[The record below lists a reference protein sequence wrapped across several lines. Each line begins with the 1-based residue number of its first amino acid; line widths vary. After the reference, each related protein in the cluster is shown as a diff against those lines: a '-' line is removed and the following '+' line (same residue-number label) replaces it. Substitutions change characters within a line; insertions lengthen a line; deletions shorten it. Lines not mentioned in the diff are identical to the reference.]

1 MKQPNSEEKVLPKLE
16 EKVLKELYSTYV
28 IPPYQRPYKWH
39 KSHVFQLLDD
49 LYENIYIAK
58 RKYRVGT
65 IIIHE
70 DENGNHNIVD
80 GQQRLTTL
88 SLILYY
94 LGLKNKLLQNQE
106 YPSEISKNNLIYNY
120 AQIKQWFKSK
130 TLEERKQDFLKDLEN
145 KCEFVIITVYHQDEA
160 FQLFDTQNSRGKEL
174 YPHDLLKAF
183 HLREMD
189 KDGYTDKEIEQYVI
203 KWEDYI
209 LEKGNP
215 LLDILNNHLYRIR
228 KWIKG
233 EPKYSFTKS
242 DLREFKGVSLY
253 KNVKYNY
260 ELYLRIL
267 DGTIQNTKKDFL
279 LRNFGIAQFY
289 PFQIGMSI
297 INGRIFFDY
306 VFYYIELKKQLLEKN
321 ESFSNFY
328 NKRCFDY
335 YGWWRVGDTKV
346 RNLFENICLLFVDR
360 FSFQDFNETIYYEEF
375 YKNVYQ
381 LRLENKAISEK
392 SILKHNK
399 AFRFF
404 NSIPNSYSPEEIK
417 VDLFCDYKAEGEWKD
432 YNYTKGTEE
441 IFNFLTNKTNE

>member
-16 EKVLKELYSTYV
+16 EKVLKELYNTYV
-28 IPPYQRPYKWH
+28 IPPYQRPYIWH

-65 IIIHE
+65 IIIHQ
-70 DENGNHNIVD
+70 DENDNHNIVD

-94 LGLKNKLLQNQE
+94 LGLKDKLLQNQE

-215 LLDILNNHLYRIR
+215 LLDILNNHLF
-228 KWIKG
+228 
-233 EPKYSFTKS
+233 STS
-242 DLREFKGVSLY
+242 S
-253 KNVKYNY
+253 
-260 ELYLRIL
+260 
-267 DGTIQNTKKDFL
+267 
-279 LRNFGIAQFY
+279 RN
-289 PFQIGMSI
+289 
-297 INGRIFFDY
+297 
-306 VFYYIELKKQLLEKN
+306 
-321 ESFSNFY
+321 
-328 NKRCFDY
+328 
-335 YGWWRVGDTKV
+335 
-346 RNLFENICLLFVDR
+346 
-360 FSFQDFNETIYYEEF
+360 
-375 YKNVYQ
+375 
-381 LRLENKAISEK
+381 
-392 SILKHNK
+392 H
-399 AFRFF
+399 
-404 NSIPNSYSPEEIK
+404 
-417 VDLFCDYKAEGEWKD
+417 
-432 YNYTKGTEE
+432 
-441 IFNFLTNKTNE
+441 